1 MSCLKANK
9 LNIIKSVDD
18 KDPISLNVFWEEED
32 GKRKVVYP
40 KNEYKNLV
48 LYTDSK
54 NMVRCFEKESLQ
66 HIKAHNITRHP
77 VTYDILPDFI
87 FDGIDSI
94 DIEEL
99 HKNDTVEEMAFN
111 TFQYF
116 SKISIF
122 IDSEWF
128 FQLNKEKLLRLN
140 YEMKDFWFQ
149 NFTEEQRKEIST
161 EKIFDVDDCKLEM
174 DELESIQKYLLNQMK
189 MMLNCTK
196 QEYTYM
202 INYIIIGALG
212 LFIPE
217 IRKLYP
223 DFSFSFI

>member
-1 MSCLKANK
+1 MSCLKAIK
-9 LNIIKSVDD
+9 SNIIKSVDD
-18 KDPISLNVFWEEED
+18 KDPISLNVFWEEEN
-32 GKRKVVYP
+32 GKKKVVYP

-48 LYTDSK
+48 LYTDSR
-54 NMVRCFEKESLQ
+54 NLIRCFERESLQ
-66 HIKAHNITRHP
+66 SMKCHNVKHHP
-77 VTYDILPDFI
+77 VTNELLPEFI
-87 FDGIDSI
+87 FNDIESI
-94 DIEEL
+94 DLGEL
-99 HKNDTVEEMAFN
+99 HKNDTIEELAFN

-140 YEMKDFWFQ
+140 YELRDFWFQ
-149 NFTEEQRKEIST
+149 NFTEEQRTEIYC
-161 EKIFDVDDCKLEM
+161 KPIFDLDDSKLEM
-174 DELESIQKYLLNQMK
+174 EDLESIQKYLLNQMK
-189 MMLNCTK
+189 YMLECKK
-196 QEYTYM
+196 QEYIYM